1 MTKQLSK
8 TQDRVFKMAVGAV
21 AGAFAVW
28 LAEQMPFTRGGKS

>member
-1 MTKQLSK
+1 VAKKLTPR
-8 TQDRVFKMAVGAV
+8 QDKVFKMAVGAV